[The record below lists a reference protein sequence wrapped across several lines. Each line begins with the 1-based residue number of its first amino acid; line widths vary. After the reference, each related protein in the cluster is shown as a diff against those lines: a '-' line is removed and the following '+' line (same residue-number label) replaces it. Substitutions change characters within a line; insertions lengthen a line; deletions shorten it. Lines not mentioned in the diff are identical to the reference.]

1 MIYKK
6 YQYLKLK
13 VESNKNRVTL
23 IYLQLPL
30 SYGAVC
36 RQTEAWIGA
45 MVQSRWDDA
54 EAAKCNGDLLALR
67 VYSSRLMCAPTTR
80 APA

>member
-23 IYLQLPL
+23 YLPTITFVIRGRV
-30 SYGAVC
+30 S
-36 RQTEAWIGA
+36 EAWIGA